1 MQSTPRRLGLRH
13 LSNRIG
19 FVAGILTVVSS
30 AHAHTYCADSAA
42 SLQAALTAAS
52 DNGPNDNEDNTI
64 QIVTGT
70 YNTADIGSSVFFSYS
85 NQTTARKLDI
95 NGGYNN
101 GCSAIIK
108 NPELTILDGG
118 GTTHLF
124 ESESIGDVSVR
135 YLTFQNGRTANTD
148 SYGPVEINT
157 MSTSN
162 GPVIFDQNIVRN
174 NRAGFC
180 DGGFTI
186 FVSPTSTLQFENNLI
201 VGNAAISCDG
211 AGLIYDEG
219 GAANI
224 INNTFAQNSVAYMPT
239 SATGGLEF
247 YVSIAASPPLDTMS
261 NNIFW
266 ANSGYDLETTA
277 VLVNNEFSSNQ
288 DMMDPTS
295 TGNFTADPQFSSSS
309 DFHLLP
315 TSPLLGQGTLTP
327 TGGLP
332 TIDIEGHPRSY
343 NGHVDMGA
351 YERGDEIFKDG
362 YEG

>member
-1 MQSTPRRLGLRH
+1 MQSTRVRLYLCH
-13 LSNRIG
+13 AQSL
-19 FVAGILTVVSS
+19 VGIATCLLIAAAS
-30 AHAHTYCADSAA
+30 AQAHTYCADSAA

-70 YNTADIGSSVFFSYS
+70 YNTADIGSAAFFNYS
-85 NQTTARKLDI
+85 NQTSARKLDI
-95 NGGYNN
+95 NGGYSS

-108 NPELTILDGG
+108 NPELTIIDGG

-124 ESESIGDVSVR
+124 GSESIGDVSVR

-148 SYGPVEINT
+148 SYGAVEINT
-157 MSTSN
+157 ISTSN

-186 FVSPTSTLQFENNLI
+186 FVTGTSTLQFENNLI
-201 VGNAAISCDG
+201 VGNAATTCDG

-247 YVSIAASPPLDTMS
+247 YVAIAASPPIDTMS

-266 ANSGYDLETTA
+266 ANSGYDVETTA

-295 TGNFTADPQFSSSS
+295 TGNFTADPQFSSST

-343 NGHVDMGA
+343 NGFVDLGA
-351 YERGDEIFKDG
+351 YERGDEIFGNDFDH
-362 YEG
+362 